1 MRAFLF
7 CMKGGGCYLKLTIKQ
22 QKFADY
28 YIESGNATQ
37 SAIKAGYAKGVS
49 GRENLQ
55 NPTVKAYID
64 DKLAQLESDKI
75 ADLTEALQGI
85 TRIARGEETEQVV
98 TVNPITGDPEVTEVP
113 VKVPTRLA
121 AWKEIIKRYPNSDKL
136 LEAELRLKIA
146 RARVEEA
153 KAKALEDSGVDV
165 ERALDGVIDVITGVA
180 KDDGQTD

>member
-1 MRAFLF
+1 M
-7 CMKGGGCYLKLTIKQ
+7 KLTIKQ
-22 QKFADY
+22 QKFADE
-28 YIESGNATQ
+28 YIASGNATQ
-37 SAIKAGYAKGVS
+37 SAIKAGYSEKTAAFIGN
-49 GRENLQ
+49 ENLKKP
-55 NPTVKAYID
+55 NVKAYIEE
-64 DKLAQLESDKI
+64 KLARLESDKI

-121 AWKEIIKRYPNSDKL
+121 AWKEIIKRYPNSDQLTKADLRFKL
-136 LEAELRLKIA
+136 A

-153 KAKALEDSGVDV
+153 KAKTLEDSGVDV

-180 KDDGQTD
+180 KDDSQTD

>member
-1 MRAFLF
+1 M
-7 CMKGGGCYLKLTIKQ
+7 KLTIKQ

-37 SAIKAGYAKGVS
+37 SAIKAGYSAKYANG
-49 GRENLQ
+49 NAPKLLQ
-55 NPTVKAYID
+55 NTVVKAYIE

-121 AWKEIIKRYPNSDKL
+121 AWKEIIKRYPNSDQLTK
-136 LEAELRLKIA
+136 ADLRLKLA

-153 KAKALEDSGVDV
+153 KAKTLEDSGVDV
-165 ERALDGVIDVITGVA
+165 ERALDGIIDVITGVA
-180 KDDGQTD
+180 KDDGQTN